1 MKNDRQT
8 DRQTDRVYRQVV
20 REMEEEVSSRYY
32 GMVVDNFKCDGC
44 LNCAV
49 ERTAGN
55 KLFYHVV
62 QNRWVATAIIQQLNR
77 CTSHTHTQ

>member
-1 MKNDRQT
+1 MKNDRE
-8 DRQTDRVYRQVV
+8 RVYRQVV

-44 LNCAV
+44 LNSAV

-62 QNRWVATAIIQQLNR
+62 QNRWAATAIIQQLNR
-77 CTSHTHTQ
+77 CRSHTHTVIS